1 MHNLKGHGLGLHK
14 GEVIAMS
21 SMKNITF
28 EEIDV
33 GATASFTTR
42 TLSKE
47 AIEFMALLSGD
58 VNLFHI
64 IQGEEVPKVQLE
76 TDIAQA
82 VGAAAL
88 VSTVL
93 GTRLPGPGMK
103 ILGQGLRFHGTIA
116 VGDKLTA
123 TVAAKE
129 KRTEGAVVIFECRCV
144 NQDGQE
150 LISGTVTVAAPTKR
164 INYK

>member
-1 MHNLKGHGLGLHK
+1 
-14 GEVIAMS
+14 MS

-28 EEIDV
+28 EEIEI

-58 VNLFHI
+58 VNPFY
-64 IQGEEVPKVQLE
+64 IQEETPKVQME
-76 TDIAQA
+76 TDMAQA

-88 VSTVL
+88 VSAVL

-103 ILGQGLRFHGTIA
+103 ILNQDLRFHGTII
-116 VGDKLTA
+116 VGDELTA
-123 TVAAKE
+123 TVTAKE
-129 KRTEGAVVIFECRCV
+129 KRTEGAVVVFDCRCV

-150 LISGTVTVAAPTKR
+150 LVSGTVTVAAPIKH
-164 INYK
+164 INYR

>member
-58 VNLFHI
+58 VNPFY
-64 IQGEEVPKVQLE
+64 IQEEAPKVQIE
-76 TDIAQA
+76 TNTAQA

-88 VSTVL
+88 VSAVL
-93 GTRLPGPGMK
+93 GRRLPGPGMK
-103 ILGQGLRFHGTIA
+103 ILKQDLQFYGTITI
-116 VGDKLTA
+116 GDELTA
-123 TVAAKE
+123 TVTARE
-129 KRTEGAVVIFECRCV
+129 KRTEGAVIVFDCRCV

-150 LISGTVTVAAPTKR
+150 LVSGTVTVAVPTKHV
-164 INYK
+164 N